1 MTKKPLNQSNTFFK
15 YWKLSFN
22 DIIVTIFLEYKCDE
36 KWVFFHACFY
46 GDVINKARKL
56 KFYTCKLVQ
65 SLDNLIISKR
75 YNLSAI
81 VDSLR
86 QDYYS

>member
-1 MTKKPLNQSNTFFK
+1 MTKKRLNQSNTFFN

-22 DIIVTIFLEYKCDE
+22 AITVTLFLEYEC
-36 KWVFFHACFY
+36 ACFY
-46 GDVINKARKL
+46 GDVINKARKV
-56 KFYTCKLVQ
+56 KFDTSKLVQ
-65 SLDNLIISKR
+65 SLDNSISKG

>member
-1 MTKKPLNQSNTFFK
+1 MTKQRLNQSNTFFS
-15 YWKLSFN
+15 YWKRSFN
-22 DIIVTIFLEYKCDE
+22 DITVTIFHEYECDE
-36 KWVFFHACFY
+36 KGVSRACFY
-46 GDVINKARKL
+46 GDVINKARKV
-56 KFYTCKLVQ
+56 KFDTSKLVQ
-65 SLDNLIISKR
+65 SLDNLISKG